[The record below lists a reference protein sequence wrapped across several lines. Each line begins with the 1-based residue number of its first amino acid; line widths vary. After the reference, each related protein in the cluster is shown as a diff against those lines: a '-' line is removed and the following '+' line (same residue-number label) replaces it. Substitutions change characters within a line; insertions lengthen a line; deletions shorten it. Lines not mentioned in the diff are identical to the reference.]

1 MALVLAGCLVAA
13 AACGGDDDDD
23 DAGSGG
29 TASGG
34 GGGGGDALVAA
45 IGREPSTLDVQ
56 KVDDNGKDFVTWRIV
71 EGLVDLDLDGNLVPQ
86 LAADLPVVDAG
97 DPTRWTV
104 TLRDDVTFSN
114 GEPFDADAVVASVE
128 RVLDPA
134 FESTYV
140 GSELATLEGAT
151 AVDATTVELT
161 TSEPDPIF
169 DYKLR
174 FLKIVAPEAAAD
186 EEAFAAEPIGTGP
199 YVLDEWNRGTDIRLA
214 ANDDYHGEAPAISDV
229 EIRFIPDE
237 GTRIQALQA
246 GEIDLA
252 ADVSPDQAEQV
263 PQLITADQGAQVGLV
278 RFDETTEPYS
288 DVRFRQALNH
298 ALDKDA
304 LSEQLYNGLFEAATC
319 QVTPPQA
326 VGSNDDLEPYAYDL
340 DRARELIA
348 EAGAEGATIN
358 VDWTSSVFAKDREY
372 GEAIASMWREAGL
385 DVQMTFNEP
394 STFVDKIYARGEGSP
409 GMIYTEADTPFNHA
423 VRAAGIVYA
432 AEGAASGNIGEV
444 DPEFQDLLGQA
455 FTELD
460 ADARDGLYDELQ
472 ARQCEQAHFVYLLV
486 RRDTYGAAENVSYQ
500 PRQEIFAKMYFD
512 EVTLG

>member
-1 MALVLAGCLVAA
+1 MALLVAGTLIA
-13 AACGGDDDDD
+13 GVAACGGDDDDD
-23 DAGSGG
+23 AAGGTSGG
-29 TASGG
+29 E
-34 GGGGGDALVAA
+34 GGGDSLVAA

-71 EGLVDLDLDGNLVPQ
+71 EGLVDLDVEGNLVPQ
-86 LAADLPVVDAG
+86 LATDLPVVNPD
-97 DPTRWTV
+97 DPTKWTV
-104 TLRDDVTFSN
+104 TLRDDVTFSD
-114 GEPFDADAVVASVE
+114 GEKFDADAVVKSVE

-140 GSELATLEGAT
+140 GSELSTLKSAT
-151 AVDATTVELT
+151 ATDATKVEFT

-174 FLKIVAPEAAAD
+174 FLRIVAPEAAAD
-186 EEAFAAEPIGTGP
+186 EEAFAANPIGTGP
-199 YVLDEWNRGTDIRLA
+199 YKLDKWNRGSDITLV
-214 ANDDYHGEAPAISDV
+214 ANDEYYGDAPSISNI

-252 ADVSPDQAEQV
+252 ADVSPDQADEV
-263 PQLITADQGAQVGLV
+263 PQLITADQGAQVGLI
-278 RFDETTEPYS
+278 RFDETKEPYS
-288 DVRFRQALNH
+288 DVRFRQALNY

-304 LSEQLYNGLFEAATC
+304 LSDQLYNGLFEPATC

-326 VGSNDDLEPYAYDL
+326 VGSNDDLKPYDYDL
-340 DRARELIA
+340 DKAKELIS
-348 EAGAEGATIN
+348 EAGADGATIN
-358 VDWTSSVFAKDREY
+358 VDWTSSIFAKDREY

-394 STFVDKIYARGEGSP
+394 STFVDKIYARGADSP
-409 GMIYTEADTPFNHA
+409 EMIYTEADTPFNHA

-432 AEGAASGNIGEV
+432 ADGAASGNIGEV
-444 DPEFQDLLGQA
+444 DPEFQDLLHQA

-460 ADARDGLYDELQ
+460 ADKRDDLYDQLQ

-486 RRDTYGAAENVSYQ
+486 RRDTYGAAENITYQ